1 MMRHRGFLSPGFSSR
16 LNLIVDLLWLFGA
29 LALSSWG
36 RMKPSPTTF
45 FAVGLCVVFVWL
57 FGSIVLRYYDS
68 ASDRALLDDLALLSL
83 LSLCTTVFLLI
94 LDTLIGD
101 DSKFP
106 HVLPFA
112 FIYWPVSLLICT
124 TIRRFV
130 VKREAPIDEVL
141 IIGVGPMGRIT
152 GEDIQKRGRRQVVG
166 FLNFK
171 DESVPDNLKDIVLGQ
186 ASVLESIL
194 KTVAV
199 GEVYIAG
206 NALRHGQEMQ
216 DTIKVCER
224 FGLPF
229 ALPAYSFRL
238 DRARPVEAKLLPD
251 GYIHYISI
259 NMKPV
264 QMAFK
269 RVCDIAGSFFALLL
283 FSPLLLLVAALV
295 KLTSRGPI
303 LFKQVRVGVHGKKF
317 NMLKFRSMVT
327 DAEALKASLAHMN
340 EQTGP
345 VFKMQNDPRVTKIG
359 RFIRRY
365 SIDELPQLINVLRGD
380 MSIVGPRPPV
390 LPEVAQYEP
399 WQRRRLS
406 VRPGLTCLWQVS
418 GRNQISFEEWMYLD
432 MQYIDHWSLK
442 NDINLI
448 LKTIPVVLTGK
459 GAS

>member
-16 LNLIVDLLWLFGA
+16 LNLVVDLLWLFGA

-36 RMKPSPTTF
+36 RMSPGHPTF
-45 FAVGLCVVFVWL
+45 FSVGFCLMFAWL
-57 FGSIVLRYYDS
+57 FGSVILRYYDS
-68 ASDRALLDDLALLSL
+68 AAERALLDQLALLSL
-83 LSLCTTVFLLI
+83 LSLCSTVFLLI
-94 LDTLIGD
+94 V
-101 DSKFP
+101 DSLVKDESAFP

-112 FIYWPVSLLICT
+112 FIYWPGSLLICII
-124 TIRRFV
+124 IRRFV

-141 IIGVGPMGRIT
+141 ILGVGAMGRIT
-152 GEDIQKRGRRQVVG
+152 SEDIQKRGRRHVVG

-171 DESVPDNLKDIVLGQ
+171 DESVPENLKGVVLGH
-186 ASVLESIL
+186 AADLESIL
-194 KTVAV
+194 QTVAV

-206 NALRHGQEMQ
+206 NTLRHGQEMQ
-216 DTIKVCER
+216 EAIRVCER

-238 DRARPVEAKLLPD
+238 DRARPVEAKLLSD
-251 GYIHYISI
+251 GYIHYISVSS
-259 NMKPV
+259 KPV

-269 RVCDIAGSFFALLL
+269 RVCDIAGSFSALVVL
-283 FSPLLLLVAALV
+283 SPLLLVVALLV

-345 VFKMQNDPRVTKIG
+345 VFKMKNDPRVTAIG

-390 LPEVAQYEP
+390 LPEVAQYES

-448 LKTIPVVLTGK
+448 LKTIPVVFTGK

>member
-1 MMRHRGFLSPGFSSR
+1 MVPS
-16 LNLIVDLLWLFGA
+16 LF
-29 LALSSWG
+29 
-36 RMKPSPTTF
+36 TF
-45 FAVGLCVVFVWL
+45 FAVGFGLVFVWL
-57 FGSIVLRYYDS
+57 FGSVVLRYYDS
-68 ASDRALLDDLALLSL
+68 AADRALLDDWALLSL
-83 LSLCTTVFLLI
+83 LSLCCTVFLLI
-94 LDTLIGD
+94 LDSLMKD
-101 DSKFP
+101 ESAFP
-106 HVLPFA
+106 HVLPFIL
-112 FIYWPVSLLICT
+112 IYWPVSLLACT
-124 TIRRFV
+124 LIRRVV

-141 IIGVGPMGRIT
+141 IIGIGPMGRIT
-152 GEDIQKRGRRQVVG
+152 GEDLQKRGRRHVVG
-166 FLNFK
+166 FLYFK
-171 DESVPDNLKDIVLGQ
+171 DESVTDSLQGNVLGQ
-186 ASVLESIL
+186 VLDLETVL
-194 KTVAV
+194 QKVAV
-199 GEVYIAG
+199 GEVYISG

-216 DTIKVCER
+216 EAIKVCER

-238 DRARPVEAKLLPD
+238 DRARPIAAKVLAD

-259 NMKPV
+259 SMKPV

-269 RVCDIAGSFFALLL
+269 RVCDIAGSFLALLVL
-283 FSPLLLLVAALV
+283 SPLLLLVALLV

-303 LFKQVRVGVHGKKF
+303 FFKQVRVGVHGKKF
-317 NMLKFRSMVT
+317 NMLKFRSMVV

-345 VFKMQNDPRVTKIG
+345 VFKMKNDPRVTAIG

-390 LPEVAQYEP
+390 LPEVAQYES

-418 GRNQISFEEWMYLD
+418 GRNQISFEEWMFLD